1 MSRKIIG
8 VTVGTPLSPAKI
20 AEKLKPV
27 KTVNGVEP
35 DENGNVEL
43 DGKSGATIYYST
55 DDKNRKVGDF
65 AMFPSASIVDN
76 DGEME
81 VGDAIVTAGGLFC
94 RVTKV
99 VQASNIASAV
109 VVANMNGVGIASISI
124 EEIKEASV
132 ISFSISKV
140 SNHGDLTYQAREGMT
155 WREWC
160 ESEYNT
166 SEGEYRWQVNEY
178 GSIFSEF
185 GDYVDADGEDVIQE
199 MTYYAYY
206 P

>member
-124 EEIKEASV
+124 EEV
-132 ISFSISKV
+132 RPLISFNIFEK
-140 SNHGDLTYQAREGMT
+140 TYQAEEGMT
-155 WREWC
+155 WAEWC
-160 ESEYNT
+160 DSEYNT
-166 SEGEYRWQVNEY
+166 TEGEYRWRISKYNQVVNDFY
-178 GSIFSEF
+178 DWIIGIGYSVT
-185 GDYVDADGEDVIQE
+185 GNDVIQA
-199 MTYYAYY
+199 TDYFYGS